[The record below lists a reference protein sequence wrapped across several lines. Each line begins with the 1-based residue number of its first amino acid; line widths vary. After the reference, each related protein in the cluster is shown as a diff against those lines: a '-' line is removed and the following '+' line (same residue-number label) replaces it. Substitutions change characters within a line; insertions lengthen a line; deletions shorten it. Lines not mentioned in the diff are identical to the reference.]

1 MAKKRDLTFTPSDQP
16 SQPKRPCI
24 EPAEGNAASVATNRP
39 RNLQLR
45 FLTELSLPPKKKL
58 EGKGGAPIVVELIDA
73 DMESVVRSGPES
85 TITLDVVVLEGD
97 FNTEDNW
104 DREEFERYE
113 IKERE
118 GSGPL
123 LTGLL
128 QVKLKDGR
136 GQLGEVTFND
146 HSNCNRNRRFR
157 IGLKVA
163 SGCCENTRIR
173 EAKTDAFLVNEC
185 RGEASLK
192 LYPRASDDLIR
203 SLQKK
208 IEKSPQ
214 NPNIEQNFISD
225 HGMSKKS
232 GNCAKTSELRC
243 YLYCPNGMS
252 EHGVAFDK
260 SGMLIGLL
268 TKGTWFLADQLSND
282 DKKHGRDMV
291 SEAIANPK
299 DIRRSW
305 GEKETAEKMM
315 RSDMSNTSDGR
326 QFDLLF
332 KRCSTKADI
341 QRAVREE
348 PEPDSIKR
356 ILDLITLVWEELVKS
371 QLLDIVKSDIL
382 NAFKREVVPEICPS
396 LEDTIRRVVREELK
410 HASSQPAQLER
421 SSGKCQEKDEVRN
434 LRLEFI
440 NNLPCS
446 VYTGDKLKVLHSL
459 SYDVKLVNANT
470 GSIVKSG
477 PESSFKLNVVAL
489 EGGFKTDDDKWTCKT
504 FDQSVLKER
513 EGKRPLLIGELELT
527 LKEGTGVL
535 GDVEFTDGSRWTRSR
550 QFRIGFQVSHEYR
563 ENIRE
568 AVTDPFTVKWRRGK
582 ASEKHF
588 PPFPNDA
595 LWRLKN
601 IGKNGAFCKKLN
613 DARIDTV
620 KDFVQQLNND
630 SEKLRKILGE
640 AMTDNMWDDLVD
652 HAKSCSLNGER
663 HVGHNN
669 ESDHDVISDNVGQRT
684 GLTSDGVR
692 FAADKFLKQKEHGD
706 KIRGASISFPSHFE
720 GETENL
726 TPFLAPRTCA
736 APVGRE
742 APSANAISLAKDQP
756 TYANIWNCL
765 IPPGDNGI
773 ITGGLL
779 TESYDVNS
787 QFAMP
792 SHAINSSRR
801 MDSTANEDFLLSRP
815 SLASTS
821 YGQNHVTALP
831 STAQTPHTYFRNP
844 FESSANE
851 LGHLASHQPI
861 SKNNWDDLISPGDN
875 VITIGGSS
883 TQSNDISSQDA
894 LCNQM
899 FGPWRKN
906 DAAVNQ
912 LALPSE
918 PPSAPPPEGEY
929 VTEDLASDDVD
940 YVLRYL
946 AEPDVDTNFQTMPW
960 KDGSV

>member
-1 MAKKRDLTFTPSDQP
+1 MSGKNRDLTFTPSDQP
-16 SQPKRPCI
+16 SQPKRPRI
-24 EPAEGNAASVATNRP
+24 EPTEANAASVATNRP
-39 RNLQLR
+39 RNLRLR

-58 EGKGGAPIVVELIDA
+58 EGKGGAPIFVELIDA
-73 DMESVVRSGPES
+73 DTESVVRSGPES
-85 TITLDVVVLEGD
+85 MITLDVVVLEGD

-113 IKERE
+113 VKERE

-128 QVKLKDGR
+128 QVKLNDGR

-146 HSNCNRNRRFR
+146 HFNCNRNRRFR

-225 HGMSKKS
+225 HGMSKKL

-268 TKGTWFLADQLSND
+268 TDGIWFLADQLSDD
-282 DKKHGRDMV
+282 DKKRGMAMV
-291 SEAIANPK
+291 EKAFANPE

-326 QFDLLF
+326 QFNLLC
-332 KRCSTKADI
+332 KSCSTEVDI
-341 QRAVREE
+341 QRVVREE
-348 PEPDSIKR
+348 LEPDFVK
-356 ILDLITLVWEELVKS
+356 LVWDYVIQVREKLVKS
-371 QLLDIVKSDIL
+371 QSHDLVKSDIL
-382 NAFKREVVPEICPS
+382 NAFKGEVVPEICSS

-421 SSGKCQEKDEVRN
+421 SSGKCREKDEVRN
-434 LRLEFI
+434 LQLEFI
-440 NNLPCS
+440 SNLPS
-446 VYTGDKLKVLHSL
+446 FVYTGDKLNVVRSL
-459 SYDVKLVNANT
+459 PFDVKLVNANT

-477 PESSFKLNVVAL
+477 PGSSVKLNVVAL
-489 EGGFKTDDDKWTCKT
+489 EGGFKTDDGNWTCET

-513 EGKRPLLIGELELT
+513 EGKRPLLIGELVLT

-535 GDVEFTDGSRWTRSR
+535 GDVEFTDSSSCTRSR
-550 QFRIGFQVSHEYR
+550 QFRIGFQALPGYC

-568 AVTDPFTVKWRRGK
+568 AVTDPFTVKWKRGK
-582 ASEKHF
+582 ASEKHY
-588 PPFPNDA
+588 PPSPDDD

-601 IGKNGAFCKKLN
+601 IGMKGAFCKKLN
-613 DARIDTV
+613 DARIYMV
-620 KDFVQQLNND
+620 KDFVQQLNKD

-640 AMTDNMWDDLVD
+640 GMTDNMWDDLVD
-652 HAKSCSLNGER
+652 HAKSCPLNGER

-669 ESDHDVISDNVGQRT
+669 ESDHDVISDNIGQRI
-684 GLTSDGVR
+684 GLTSDGVH
-692 FAADKFLKQKEHGD
+692 FAADKFSLKQKENGD
-706 KIRGASISFPSHFE
+706 KIRGASISFPSHSE

-736 APVGRE
+736 ASVGRE
-742 APSANAISLAKDQP
+742 APLANAISLAKDQP
-756 TYANIWNCL
+756 TYANKWNRL
-765 IPPGDNGI
+765 IPPGDNV

-779 TESYDVNS
+779 TESYDVHS
-787 QFAMP
+787 QFATP

-801 MDSTANEDFLLSRP
+801 MDSTA
-815 SLASTS
+815 
-821 YGQNHVTALP
+821 YGQIHVTALP
-831 STAQTPHTYFRNP
+831 STSQSPHTYFRNP
-844 FESSANE
+844 MKFSANE
-851 LGHLASHQPI
+851 LGGLASHQPI
-861 SKNNWDDLISPGDN
+861 SENNWDDLISPGDN

-912 LALPSE
+912 LVLSSE

-929 VTEDLASDDVD
+929 VTEDLASDDSD
-940 YVLRYL
+940 DVLRYL
-946 AEPDVDTNFQTMPW
+946 NV
-960 KDGSV
+960 